1 MKLDWVNG
9 VVGMLADFH
18 TGMGG
23 RIKKGAGADQSSGGT
38 DGASAG
44 TTLSIYTAARL
55 TYLKGSVKMVKTRI
69 KKGT

>member
-1 MKLDWVNG
+1 MR
-9 VVGMLADFH
+9 VVL
-18 TGMGG
+18 
-23 RIKKGAGADQSSGGT
+23 IKKGTRTDQSSGGT

-69 KKGT
+69 KKGK

>member
-1 MKLDWVNG
+1 MR
-9 VVGMLADFH
+9 VVL
-18 TGMGG
+18 
-23 RIKKGAGADQSSGGT
+23 IKKGTRTDQSSGGT

-55 TYLKGSVKMVKTRI
+55 TYLKGGVKMVKTRI